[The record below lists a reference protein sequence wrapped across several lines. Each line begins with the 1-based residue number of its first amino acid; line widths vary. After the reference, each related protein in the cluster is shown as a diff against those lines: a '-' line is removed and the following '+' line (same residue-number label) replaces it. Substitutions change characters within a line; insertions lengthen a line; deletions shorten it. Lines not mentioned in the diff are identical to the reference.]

1 MVNRMKTEVFLKAM
15 ESASLVVKAL
25 IAERIEVRGVSL
37 IGGKPVI
44 RVKPC
49 AFCERMVHEGKAVY
63 LEFGANAHGRYRQG
77 QYLVNGCKV
86 VWSESLH

>member
-1 MVNRMKTEVFLKAM
+1 MTGSKKIDFVKAM
-15 ESASLVVKAL
+15 ERASLVIKTL
-25 IAERIEVRGVSL
+25 SAERIDVRGVSL
-37 IGGKPVI
+37 IGGRPVI
-44 RVKPC
+44 RVTPC
-49 AFCERMVHEGKAVY
+49 AFCERMVHEGKASY